1 VEELINKA
9 FDFSI
14 RVIELANYLDE
25 EKRQFPL
32 TSRLLE
38 CAEEICVCLRV
49 SHHSPK
55 SSPENSTQA
64 YQLALEA
71 ECLLELMVKT
81 GAINETQSKPILS
94 DCRFL
99 KDEIKKTFQKP
110 SRNL

>member
-1 VEELINKA
+1 MEELINKA

-25 EKRQFPL
+25 EKRRFPL
-32 TSRLLE
+32 TDRLIE
-38 CAEEICVCLRV
+38 CAEETCVCLRV

-55 SSPENSTQA
+55 SSQENRMLA
-64 YQLALEA
+64 YKLSLEA

-81 GAINETQSKPILS
+81 GAINETQSKPILT

-99 KDEIKKTFQKP
+99 KDEIKKQ
-110 SRNL
+110 LL